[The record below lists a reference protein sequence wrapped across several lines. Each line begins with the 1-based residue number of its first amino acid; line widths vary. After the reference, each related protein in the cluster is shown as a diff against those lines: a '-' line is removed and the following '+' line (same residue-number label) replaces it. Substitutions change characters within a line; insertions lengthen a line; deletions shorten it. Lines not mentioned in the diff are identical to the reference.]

1 MRAKTVEGV
10 FAMLAERGAA
20 RYGDEQ
26 VSVLAHSL
34 QSAALAQEEGA
45 TPALVTAALLHD
57 FGHILH
63 ERETAAAEGVDMRHE
78 ELGAKWLARLFGE
91 DVTTPIRLHVPA
103 KRWLC
108 AVEPAYLAG
117 LSPASVRSL
126 ELQGGPFP
134 AEEAEAF
141 IRAPHAEAAVR
152 LRRWDDRA
160 KVPGLATPPLEAFLP
175 LALSAARA
183 P

>member
-1 MRAKTVEGV
+1 MREKSVEEV
-10 FAMLAERGAA
+10 FAMLAERGSA
-20 RYGDEQ
+20 RYGDER

-34 QSAALAQEEGA
+34 QSAVLAQEEGA
-45 TPALVTAALLHD
+45 APALVTAALLHD
-57 FGHILH
+57 FGHVLP
-63 ERETAAAEGVDMRHE
+63 EREAAAAEGVDMLHE

-91 DVTTPIRLHVPA
+91 DVTMPIRLHVPA
-103 KRWLC
+103 KRYLC
-108 AVEPAYLAG
+108 AVEPGYFDG

-126 ELQGGPFP
+126 ELQGGAFP
-134 AEEAEAF
+134 AGEAEAF

-175 LALSAARA
+175 LALAAVRA